1 MGAGR
6 ATQLWIGLARAALVS
21 DTSATSSQRDETD
34 DNTAL
39 EPATV
44 ARAIDEHQRE
54 EAYDQV
60 IVGYLL
66 QIG

>member
-1 MGAGR
+1 
-6 ATQLWIGLARAALVS
+6 VS
-21 DTSATSSQRDETD
+21 DTSGPGGAAREQPD
-34 DNTAL
+34 DNTSL

-60 IVGYLL
+60 IVV
-66 QIG
+66 